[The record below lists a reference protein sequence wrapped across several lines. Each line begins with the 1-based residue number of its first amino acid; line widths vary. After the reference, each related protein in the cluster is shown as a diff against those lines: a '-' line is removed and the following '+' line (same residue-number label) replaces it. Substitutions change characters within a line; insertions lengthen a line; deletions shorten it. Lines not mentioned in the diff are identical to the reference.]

1 MMPACSCAVPGRKP
15 GTSTNVTSGMLKA
28 SQKRTNRAAFTD
40 ASMSST
46 PARIIG
52 CCATT
57 PTDLPSSRANA
68 QMMFC
73 AQPSWTSSTSSS
85 STTLRMTSFMSYA
98 LFEAAGTMC
107 MDVRAAQ
114 LVEGDVF
121 VGDRLHHVRAGHEH
135 VARVADHDDEVGDG
149 G

>member
-1 MMPACSCAVPGRKP
+1 MMPACSWAVPGRKP

-40 ASMSST
+40 K
-46 PARIIG
+46 PAKQR
-52 CCATT
+52 
-57 PTDLPSSRANA
+57 RAA
-68 QMMFC
+68 HLVVGLEVC
-73 AQPSWTSSTSSS
+73 D
-85 STTLRMTSFMSYA
+85 
-98 LFEAAGTMC
+98 AGTMC